1 MQALCRVARRLYS
14 TQPPERA
21 ASALPKFAA
30 AARDASAPMAV
41 RERRE
46 RKRAHL
52 KPPTDSDLTQ
62 SEYSSYRRA
71 LAKGE
76 LMDQRGRDMTEAQW
90 LDALNERRTR
100 LRGLKVTDSNGEKEL
115 EVVGQRIY
123 LPNIIFRMVRNHTPT
138 GKPYNPYEAT
148 FRVPMSVT
156 KTDVRSYLSAVYG
169 VKTTYIRTANYFS
182 PLYRRYNGAKT
193 TRSYRTYKRAVVGLV
208 DPFYYPEAMEDM
220 TAEDRKKRME
230 WLNEKFALDALK
242 RWRRH
247 ELVRTSLSGSK
258 NWRFTGHLRRDK
270 ILKAVARSRSRM
282 VREVEDVREELANKR
297 AQGIPIFSDT
307 KRGSRPS
314 KWREA
319 LLAN

>member
-21 ASALPKFAA
+21 ASTLPKLAA
-30 AARDASAPMAV
+30 VARDASTPMAV

-46 RKRAHL
+46 RKRDHL
-52 KPPTDSDLTQ
+52 KPPTDSDLTP
-62 SEYSSYRRA
+62 SEYSGYRRA

-100 LRGLKVTDSNGEKEL
+100 LRGLKVTDNNGEKEL

-123 LPNIIFRMVRNHTPT
+123 LPNIIFRMVRNHTPLARPIT
-138 GKPYNPYEAT
+138 PTKPLSEFQCLSRKPTYAHI
-148 FRVPMSVT
+148 
-156 KTDVRSYLSAVYG
+156 YLPCMAL
-169 VKTTYIRTANYFS
+169 KTTYIRTANYFS
-182 PLYRRYNGAKT
+182 PLYRRYNGAKA

-208 DPFYYPEAMEDM
+208 DP
-220 TAEDRKKRME
+220 DRKKRME

-282 VREVEDVREELANKR
+282 LREVEDVKEELADKR
-297 AQGIPIFSDT
+297 AQGIRIFSDT
-307 KRGSRPS
+307 KRGS

>member
-1 MQALCRVARRLYS
+1 MEALCRVARRLYS

-21 ASALPKFAA
+21 ASTLPKLAA
-30 AARDASAPMAV
+30 VARDASTPMAV

-46 RKRAHL
+46 RKRDHL
-52 KPPTDSDLTQ
+52 KPPTDSDLTP
-62 SEYSSYRRA
+62 SEYSGYRRA

-76 LMDQRGRDMTEAQW
+76 LMDQRAQW

-100 LRGLKVTDSNGEKEL
+100 LRGLKVTDNNGEKEL

-138 GKPYNPYEAT
+138 GKAYNPYEAT
-148 FRVPMSVT
+148 FRVPMSIT

-182 PLYRRYNGAKT
+182 PLYRRYNGAKA

-220 TAEDRKKRME
+220 TAGDRKKRME
-230 WLNEKFALDALK
+230 WLNEKDGGDMK
-242 RWRRH
+242 
-247 ELVRTSLSGSK
+247 LVRTSLSGSK

-270 ILKAVARSRSRM
+270 ILKAVARNRSRM
-282 VREVEDVREELANKR
+282 LREVEDVKEELADKR
-297 AQGIPIFSDT
+297 AQGIRIFSDT
-307 KRGSRPS
+307 KRGS